1 MSYSAADVK
10 KLREVTG
17 AGIMECKKALE
28 ESNGDFKKA
37 QEIVRERGIMKAEKK
52 ADRETKQGYL
62 ATYVHGG
69 GTVAALVELQ
79 CETDF
84 VARNEEFQ
92 KLAKEIAMQ
101 VAAMNPANVE
111 ELLAQEHIRDASH
124 TIESMIKN
132 LSGTIGEK
140 FVLSRFV
147 RYEVGETVEDTCGCS
162 ENCSC

>member
-1 MSYSAADVK
+1 MSYTAADVK

-28 ESNGDFKKA
+28 EASGDFKKA

-52 ADRETKQGYL
+52 ADRETKQGYV
-62 ATYVHGG
+62 ASYVHGN
-69 GTVAALVELQ
+69 GTVAAMVELL

-84 VARNEEFQ
+84 VARNVEFQ
-92 KLAKEIAMQ
+92 ALAKEIAMQ
-101 VAAMNPANVE
+101 VAAMKPADVT
-111 ELLAQEHIRDASH
+111 ELLSQESIRDGKY

-147 RYEVGETVEDTCGCS
+147 RYEVGETEVEMPAA
-162 ENCSC
+162 E

>member
-1 MSYSAADVK
+1 MSYTAADIK

-17 AGIMECKKALE
+17 AGIMECKKAFE
-28 ESNGDFKKA
+28 EAAGDFKKA

-52 ADRETKQGYL
+52 ADRETKQGFI
-62 ATYVHGG
+62 ASYVHGNG
-69 GTVAALVELQ
+69 AVAAMVELL

-92 KLAKEIAMQ
+92 ALAKEIAMQ
-101 VAAMNPANVE
+101 VAAMKPVDVT
-111 ELLAQEHIRDASH
+111 ELLSQESIRDGKH

-147 RYEVGETVEDTCGCS
+147 RYEVGETEAEAPTA
-162 ENCSC
+162 E